1 MKFKHMLF
9 VLTITT
15 SIIFACML
23 GSSYAYYTL
32 SNGTTVTA
40 TTGEFDANVSVV
52 FSESEYINLKTGVPI
67 NSTDVDKYASA
78 SKFTLIPDAT
88 KLRGYDVAV
97 KIAISNITIDTA
109 LKISAPG
116 TCPLSRTD
124 RRGEVHRSRPLPAP
138 DAPQRH
144 LHRLYGF
151 VGLDRLEDGRIR
163 GCGPCRRQRTFR
175 LRGAGRFPRGCE
187 LPGLCFGR
195 GVRGAGRF
203 ADALSRRRAAH
214 EGGQCGLLP

>member
-9 VLTITT
+9 VLTVTT

-88 KLRGYDVAV
+88 KLQGYDVAV
-97 KIAISNITIDTA
+97 KIAISNITIDTE
-109 LKISAPG
+109 LKISVFKYDLKCNDGSSTTTIKSG
-116 TCPLSRTD
+116 TGADFTSTELEIGTLSTQNSTFN
-124 RRGEVHRSRPLPAP
+124 VSKTYNCAL
-138 DAPQRH
+138 
-144 LHRLYGF
+144 RLWLQGTGNNQNALMNKSF
-151 VGLDRLEDGRIR
+151 SGLIKVNSVYRK
-163 GCGPCRRQRTFR
+163 
-175 LRGAGRFPRGCE
+175 
-187 LPGLCFGR
+187 
-195 GVRGAGRF
+195 
-203 ADALSRRRAAH
+203 
-214 EGGQCGLLP
+214 

>member
-88 KLRGYDVAV
+88 KLRGYDIAV

-109 LKISAPG
+109 LKISDFKYDLKCNDGSSTTTIKSG
-116 TCPLSRTD
+116 TGADFTSTELEIGTLSTQNSTFN
-124 RRGEVHRSRPLPAP
+124 VSKTYNCAL
-138 DAPQRH
+138 
-144 LHRLYGF
+144 RLWIQETGNNQNALMNKSF
-151 VGLDRLEDGRIR
+151 SGLIKVNSVYRK
-163 GCGPCRRQRTFR
+163 
-175 LRGAGRFPRGCE
+175 
-187 LPGLCFGR
+187 
-195 GVRGAGRF
+195 
-203 ADALSRRRAAH
+203 
-214 EGGQCGLLP
+214 

>member
-23 GSSYAYYTL
+23 GSSFAYYTL

-88 KLRGYDVAV
+88 KLQGYDVAV
-97 KIAISNITIDTA
+97 KIAISNITIDTE
-109 LKISAPG
+109 LKISDFKYNLKCNDGSSTTTIKSG
-116 TCPLSRTD
+116 TGADFTSTELEIGTLSTQNSTFN
-124 RRGEVHRSRPLPAP
+124 VSKTYNCAL
-138 DAPQRH
+138 
-144 LHRLYGF
+144 RLWLQETGSNQNALMNKSF
-151 VGLDRLEDGRIR
+151 SGLIKVNSVYRK
-163 GCGPCRRQRTFR
+163 
-175 LRGAGRFPRGCE
+175 
-187 LPGLCFGR
+187 
-195 GVRGAGRF
+195 
-203 ADALSRRRAAH
+203 
-214 EGGQCGLLP
+214 

>member
-9 VLTITT
+9 VLTVTT

-40 TTGEFDANVSVV
+40 TTGEFDAIVSVV

-97 KIAISNITIDTA
+97 KIAISNITIDTELKTSDFKYDLKCNDGSSTTTIKSGTGADFTSTELEIGTLSTQNSTFNVSKTYNCA
-109 LKISAPG
+109 L
-116 TCPLSRTD
+116 
-124 RRGEVHRSRPLPAP
+124 
-138 DAPQRH
+138 
-144 LHRLYGF
+144 RLWLQETGSNQNALMNKSF
-151 VGLDRLEDGRIR
+151 SGLIKVNSVYRK
-163 GCGPCRRQRTFR
+163 
-175 LRGAGRFPRGCE
+175 
-187 LPGLCFGR
+187 
-195 GVRGAGRF
+195 
-203 ADALSRRRAAH
+203 
-214 EGGQCGLLP
+214 

>member
-97 KIAISNITIDTA
+97 KIAISNITIDTE
-109 LKISAPG
+109 LKISDFKYDLKCNDGSSTTTIKSG
-116 TCPLSRTD
+116 TGADFTSTELEIGTLSTQNSTFN
-124 RRGEVHRSRPLPAP
+124 VSKTYNCAL
-138 DAPQRH
+138 
-144 LHRLYGF
+144 RLWLQETGSNQNTLMNKSF
-151 VGLDRLEDGRIR
+151 SGLIKVNSVYRK
-163 GCGPCRRQRTFR
+163 
-175 LRGAGRFPRGCE
+175 
-187 LPGLCFGR
+187 
-195 GVRGAGRF
+195 
-203 ADALSRRRAAH
+203 
-214 EGGQCGLLP
+214 

>member
-1 MKFKHMLF
+1 MRFKHMLF

-109 LKISAPG
+109 LKISDFKYDLKCNDGSSTTTIKSG
-116 TCPLSRTD
+116 TGADFTSTELEIGTLSTQNSTFN
-124 RRGEVHRSRPLPAP
+124 VSKTYNCAL
-138 DAPQRH
+138 
-144 LHRLYGF
+144 RLWLQETGSNQNALMNKSF
-151 VGLDRLEDGRIR
+151 SGLIKVNSVYRK
-163 GCGPCRRQRTFR
+163 
-175 LRGAGRFPRGCE
+175 
-187 LPGLCFGR
+187 
-195 GVRGAGRF
+195 
-203 ADALSRRRAAH
+203 
-214 EGGQCGLLP
+214 

>member
-1 MKFKHMLF
+1 MKLKDMLF
-9 VLTITT
+9 VLTVTT

-109 LKISAPG
+109 LKISDFKYDLKCNDGSSTTTIKSG
-116 TCPLSRTD
+116 TGADFTSTELEIGTLSTQNSTFN
-124 RRGEVHRSRPLPAP
+124 VSKTYNCAL
-138 DAPQRH
+138 
-144 LHRLYGF
+144 RLWLQETGSNQNALMNKSF
-151 VGLDRLEDGRIR
+151 SGLIKVNSVYRK
-163 GCGPCRRQRTFR
+163 
-175 LRGAGRFPRGCE
+175 
-187 LPGLCFGR
+187 
-195 GVRGAGRF
+195 
-203 ADALSRRRAAH
+203 
-214 EGGQCGLLP
+214 

>member
-9 VLTITT
+9 VLTVTT

-88 KLRGYDVAV
+88 KLQGYDVAV

-109 LKISAPG
+109 LKTSDFKYDLKCNDGISTTTIKSG
-116 TCPLSRTD
+116 TGADFTSTELEIGTLSTQNSTFN
-124 RRGEVHRSRPLPAP
+124 VSKTYNCAL
-138 DAPQRH
+138 
-144 LHRLYGF
+144 RLWLQETGSNQNALMNKSF
-151 VGLDRLEDGRIR
+151 SGLIKVNSVYRK
-163 GCGPCRRQRTFR
+163 
-175 LRGAGRFPRGCE
+175 
-187 LPGLCFGR
+187 
-195 GVRGAGRF
+195 
-203 ADALSRRRAAH
+203 
-214 EGGQCGLLP
+214 

>member
-9 VLTITT
+9 VLTVTT

-52 FSESEYINLKTGVPI
+52 FSESEYINLKTVVPI

-97 KIAISNITIDTA
+97 KISISNITIDTA
-109 LKISAPG
+109 LKISDFKYDLKCNDGSSTTTIKSG
-116 TCPLSRTD
+116 TGADFTSTELEIGTLSTQNSTFN
-124 RRGEVHRSRPLPAP
+124 VSKTYNCAL
-138 DAPQRH
+138 
-144 LHRLYGF
+144 RLWLQETGSNQNALMNKSF
-151 VGLDRLEDGRIR
+151 SGLIKVNSVYRK
-163 GCGPCRRQRTFR
+163 
-175 LRGAGRFPRGCE
+175 
-187 LPGLCFGR
+187 
-195 GVRGAGRF
+195 
-203 ADALSRRRAAH
+203 
-214 EGGQCGLLP
+214 

>member
-9 VLTITT
+9 VLTVTT

-88 KLRGYDVAV
+88 KLQGYDVAV
-97 KIAISNITIDTA
+97 KIAISNITIDTE
-109 LKISAPG
+109 LKISDFKYDLKCNDGSSTTTIKSG
-116 TCPLSRTD
+116 TGADFTSTELEIGTLSTQNSTFN
-124 RRGEVHRSRPLPAP
+124 VSKTYNCAL
-138 DAPQRH
+138 
-144 LHRLYGF
+144 RLWLQETGSNQNALMNKSF
-151 VGLDRLEDGRIR
+151 SGLIKVNSVYRK
-163 GCGPCRRQRTFR
+163 
-175 LRGAGRFPRGCE
+175 
-187 LPGLCFGR
+187 
-195 GVRGAGRF
+195 
-203 ADALSRRRAAH
+203 
-214 EGGQCGLLP
+214 

>member
-40 TTGEFDANVSVV
+40 TTGEFDAIVSVV

-109 LKISAPG
+109 LKISDFKYDLKCNDGSSTTTIKSG
-116 TCPLSRTD
+116 TGADFTSTELEIGTLSTQNSTFN
-124 RRGEVHRSRPLPAP
+124 VSKTYNCAL
-138 DAPQRH
+138 
-144 LHRLYGF
+144 RLWLQETGSNQNALMNKSF
-151 VGLDRLEDGRIR
+151 SGLIKVNSVYRK
-163 GCGPCRRQRTFR
+163 
-175 LRGAGRFPRGCE
+175 
-187 LPGLCFGR
+187 
-195 GVRGAGRF
+195 
-203 ADALSRRRAAH
+203 
-214 EGGQCGLLP
+214 

>member
-9 VLTITT
+9 VLTVTT

-88 KLRGYDVAV
+88 KLQGYDVAV
-97 KIAISNITIDTA
+97 KISISNITIDTE
-109 LKISAPG
+109 LKISDFKYDLKCNDGSSTTTIKSG
-116 TCPLSRTD
+116 TGADFTSTELEIGTLSTQNSTFN
-124 RRGEVHRSRPLPAP
+124 VSKTYNCAL
-138 DAPQRH
+138 
-144 LHRLYGF
+144 RLWLQETGSNQNALMNKSF
-151 VGLDRLEDGRIR
+151 SGLIKVNSVYRK
-163 GCGPCRRQRTFR
+163 
-175 LRGAGRFPRGCE
+175 
-187 LPGLCFGR
+187 
-195 GVRGAGRF
+195 
-203 ADALSRRRAAH
+203 
-214 EGGQCGLLP
+214 

>member
-9 VLTITT
+9 VLTVTT

-32 SNGTTVTA
+32 SNGTTVNA

-88 KLRGYDVAV
+88 KLQGYDVAV
-97 KIAISNITIDTA
+97 KIAISNITIDTE
-109 LKISAPG
+109 LKISDFKYDLKCNDGSSTTTIKSG
-116 TCPLSRTD
+116 TGADFTSTELEIGTLSTQNSTFN
-124 RRGEVHRSRPLPAP
+124 VSKTYNCAL
-138 DAPQRH
+138 
-144 LHRLYGF
+144 RLWLQETGSNQNALMNKSF
-151 VGLDRLEDGRIR
+151 SGLIKVNSVYRK
-163 GCGPCRRQRTFR
+163 
-175 LRGAGRFPRGCE
+175 
-187 LPGLCFGR
+187 
-195 GVRGAGRF
+195 
-203 ADALSRRRAAH
+203 
-214 EGGQCGLLP
+214 

>member
-88 KLRGYDVAV
+88 KLRGYNVAV

-109 LKISAPG
+109 LKISDFKYDLKCNDGSSTTTIKSG
-116 TCPLSRTD
+116 TGADFTSTELEIGTLSTQNSTFN
-124 RRGEVHRSRPLPAP
+124 VSKTYNCAL
-138 DAPQRH
+138 
-144 LHRLYGF
+144 RLWLQETGSNQNALMNKSF
-151 VGLDRLEDGRIR
+151 SGLIKVNSVYRK
-163 GCGPCRRQRTFR
+163 
-175 LRGAGRFPRGCE
+175 
-187 LPGLCFGR
+187 
-195 GVRGAGRF
+195 
-203 ADALSRRRAAH
+203 
-214 EGGQCGLLP
+214 

>member
-9 VLTITT
+9 VLNITT
-15 SIIFACML
+15 SIIFAFML

-109 LKISAPG
+109 LKISDFKYDLKCNDGSSTTTIKSG
-116 TCPLSRTD
+116 TGADFTSTELEIGTLSTQNSTFN
-124 RRGEVHRSRPLPAP
+124 VSKTYNCAL
-138 DAPQRH
+138 
-144 LHRLYGF
+144 RLWLQETGSNQNALMNKSF
-151 VGLDRLEDGRIR
+151 SGLIKVNSVYRK
-163 GCGPCRRQRTFR
+163 
-175 LRGAGRFPRGCE
+175 
-187 LPGLCFGR
+187 
-195 GVRGAGRF
+195 
-203 ADALSRRRAAH
+203 
-214 EGGQCGLLP
+214 

>member
-78 SKFTLIPDAT
+78 SKFT
-88 KLRGYDVAV
+88 V

-109 LKISAPG
+109 LKISDFKYDLKCNDGSSTTTIKSG
-116 TCPLSRTD
+116 TGADFTSTELEIGTLSTQNSTFN
-124 RRGEVHRSRPLPAP
+124 VSKTYNCAL
-138 DAPQRH
+138 
-144 LHRLYGF
+144 RLWIQETGNNQNALMNKSF
-151 VGLDRLEDGRIR
+151 SGLIKVNSVYRK
-163 GCGPCRRQRTFR
+163 
-175 LRGAGRFPRGCE
+175 
-187 LPGLCFGR
+187 
-195 GVRGAGRF
+195 
-203 ADALSRRRAAH
+203 
-214 EGGQCGLLP
+214 

>member
-9 VLTITT
+9 VLTVTT

-52 FSESEYINLKTGVPI
+52 FNESEYINLKTGVPI

-88 KLRGYDVAV
+88 KLQGYDVAV
-97 KIAISNITIDTA
+97 KIAISNITIDTE
-109 LKISAPG
+109 LKISDFKYDLKCNDGSSTTTIKSG
-116 TCPLSRTD
+116 TGADFTSTELEIGTLSTQNSTFN
-124 RRGEVHRSRPLPAP
+124 VSKTYNCAL
-138 DAPQRH
+138 
-144 LHRLYGF
+144 RLWLQETGSNQNALMNKSF
-151 VGLDRLEDGRIR
+151 SGLIKVNSVYRK
-163 GCGPCRRQRTFR
+163 
-175 LRGAGRFPRGCE
+175 
-187 LPGLCFGR
+187 
-195 GVRGAGRF
+195 
-203 ADALSRRRAAH
+203 
-214 EGGQCGLLP
+214 

>member
-97 KIAISNITIDTA
+97 KISISNITIDTA
-109 LKISAPG
+109 LKISDFKYDLKCNDGSSTTTIKSG
-116 TCPLSRTD
+116 TGADFTSTELEIGTLSTQNSTFN
-124 RRGEVHRSRPLPAP
+124 VSKTYNCAL
-138 DAPQRH
+138 
-144 LHRLYGF
+144 RLWLQETGSNQNALMNKSF
-151 VGLDRLEDGRIR
+151 SGLIKVNSVYRK
-163 GCGPCRRQRTFR
+163 
-175 LRGAGRFPRGCE
+175 
-187 LPGLCFGR
+187 
-195 GVRGAGRF
+195 
-203 ADALSRRRAAH
+203 
-214 EGGQCGLLP
+214 

>member
-9 VLTITT
+9 VLTVTT

-40 TTGEFDANVSVV
+40 TTGEFDANISVV

-67 NSTDVDKYASA
+67 NSTDVDKYAST

-97 KIAISNITIDTA
+97 KIAISNITIDTELKTSDFKYDLKCNDGSSTTTIKSGTGADFTSTELEIGTLSTQNSTFNVSKTYNCA
-109 LKISAPG
+109 L
-116 TCPLSRTD
+116 
-124 RRGEVHRSRPLPAP
+124 
-138 DAPQRH
+138 
-144 LHRLYGF
+144 RLWLQETGSNQNALMNKSF
-151 VGLDRLEDGRIR
+151 SGLIKVNSVYRK
-163 GCGPCRRQRTFR
+163 
-175 LRGAGRFPRGCE
+175 
-187 LPGLCFGR
+187 
-195 GVRGAGRF
+195 
-203 ADALSRRRAAH
+203 
-214 EGGQCGLLP
+214 

>member
-52 FSESEYINLKTGVPI
+52 FSESEYMNLKTGVPI

-109 LKISAPG
+109 LKISDFKYDLKCNDGSSTTTIKSG
-116 TCPLSRTD
+116 TGADFTSTELEIGTLSTQNSTFN
-124 RRGEVHRSRPLPAP
+124 VSKTYNCAL
-138 DAPQRH
+138 
-144 LHRLYGF
+144 RLWLQETGSNQNALMNKSF
-151 VGLDRLEDGRIR
+151 SGLIKVNSVYRK
-163 GCGPCRRQRTFR
+163 
-175 LRGAGRFPRGCE
+175 
-187 LPGLCFGR
+187 
-195 GVRGAGRF
+195 
-203 ADALSRRRAAH
+203 
-214 EGGQCGLLP
+214 

>member
-9 VLTITT
+9 VLTVTT

-40 TTGEFDANVSVV
+40 TTGEFDANISVV

-109 LKISAPG
+109 LKISDFKYDLKCNDGSSTTTIKSG
-116 TCPLSRTD
+116 TGEDFTSTELEIGTLSTQNSTFN
-124 RRGEVHRSRPLPAP
+124 VSKTYNCAL
-138 DAPQRH
+138 
-144 LHRLYGF
+144 RLWLQETGSNQNALMNKSF
-151 VGLDRLEDGRIR
+151 SGLIKVNSVYRK
-163 GCGPCRRQRTFR
+163 
-175 LRGAGRFPRGCE
+175 
-187 LPGLCFGR
+187 
-195 GVRGAGRF
+195 
-203 ADALSRRRAAH
+203 
-214 EGGQCGLLP
+214 

>member
-9 VLTITT
+9 VLTVTT

-32 SNGTTVTA
+32 SDGTTVTA

-109 LKISAPG
+109 LKISDFKYDLKCNDGSSTTTIKSG
-116 TCPLSRTD
+116 TGADFTSTELEIGTLSTQNSTFN
-124 RRGEVHRSRPLPAP
+124 VSKTYNCAL
-138 DAPQRH
+138 
-144 LHRLYGF
+144 RLWLQETGSNQNALMNKSF
-151 VGLDRLEDGRIR
+151 SGLIKVNSVYRK
-163 GCGPCRRQRTFR
+163 
-175 LRGAGRFPRGCE
+175 
-187 LPGLCFGR
+187 
-195 GVRGAGRF
+195 
-203 ADALSRRRAAH
+203 
-214 EGGQCGLLP
+214 

>member
-9 VLTITT
+9 VLTVTT

-109 LKISAPG
+109 LKISDFKYDLKCNDGSSTTTIKSG
-116 TCPLSRTD
+116 TGADFTSTELEIGTLSTQNSTFN
-124 RRGEVHRSRPLPAP
+124 VSKTYNCAL
-138 DAPQRH
+138 
-144 LHRLYGF
+144 RLWLQETGSNQNALMNKSF
-151 VGLDRLEDGRIR
+151 SGLIKVNTVYRK
-163 GCGPCRRQRTFR
+163 
-175 LRGAGRFPRGCE
+175 
-187 LPGLCFGR
+187 
-195 GVRGAGRF
+195 
-203 ADALSRRRAAH
+203 
-214 EGGQCGLLP
+214 

>member
-9 VLTITT
+9 VLTVTT

-52 FSESEYINLKTGVPI
+52 LSESEYINLKTGVPI

-88 KLRGYDVAV
+88 KLQGYDVAV
-97 KIAISNITIDTA
+97 KIAISNITIDTE
-109 LKISAPG
+109 LKISDFKYDLKCNDGSSTTTIKSG
-116 TCPLSRTD
+116 TGADFTSTELEIGTLSTQNSTFN
-124 RRGEVHRSRPLPAP
+124 VSKTYNCAL
-138 DAPQRH
+138 
-144 LHRLYGF
+144 RLWLQETGSNQNALMNKSF
-151 VGLDRLEDGRIR
+151 SGLIKVNSVYRK
-163 GCGPCRRQRTFR
+163 
-175 LRGAGRFPRGCE
+175 
-187 LPGLCFGR
+187 
-195 GVRGAGRF
+195 
-203 ADALSRRRAAH
+203 
-214 EGGQCGLLP
+214 

>member
-9 VLTITT
+9 VLTVTT

-88 KLRGYDVAV
+88 KLQGYDVAV

-109 LKISAPG
+109 LKTSDFKYDLKCNDGSSTTTIKSG
-116 TCPLSRTD
+116 TGAYFTSTELEIGTLSTQNSTFN
-124 RRGEVHRSRPLPAP
+124 VSKTYNCAL
-138 DAPQRH
+138 
-144 LHRLYGF
+144 RLWLQETGSNQNALMNKSF
-151 VGLDRLEDGRIR
+151 SGLIKVNSVYRK
-163 GCGPCRRQRTFR
+163 
-175 LRGAGRFPRGCE
+175 
-187 LPGLCFGR
+187 
-195 GVRGAGRF
+195 
-203 ADALSRRRAAH
+203 
-214 EGGQCGLLP
+214 

>member
-9 VLTITT
+9 VLTVTT

-88 KLRGYDVAV
+88 KLQGYDVAV

-109 LKISAPG
+109 LKISDFKYDLKCNDGSSTTTIKSG
-116 TCPLSRTD
+116 TGADFTST
-124 RRGEVHRSRPLPAP
+124 E
-138 DAPQRH
+138 
-144 LHRLYGF
+144 
-151 VGLDRLEDGRIR
+151 LEIG
-163 GCGPCRRQRTFR
+163 
-175 LRGAGRFPRGCE
+175 
-187 LPGLCFGR
+187 
-195 GVRGAGRF
+195 
-203 ADALSRRRAAH
+203 ALSTQNSTFNVSKTYNCALRLWLQETGSNQNALMNKSFS
-214 EGGQCGLLP
+214 GLIKVNSVYRK

>member
-67 NSTDVDKYASA
+67 NSTDVDKYAST

-109 LKISAPG
+109 LKISVFKYDLKCNDGSSTTTIKSG
-116 TCPLSRTD
+116 TGADFTSTELEIGTLSTQNSTFN
-124 RRGEVHRSRPLPAP
+124 VSKTYNCAL
-138 DAPQRH
+138 
-144 LHRLYGF
+144 RLWLQETVNNQNALMNKSF
-151 VGLDRLEDGRIR
+151 SGLIKVNSVYRK
-163 GCGPCRRQRTFR
+163 
-175 LRGAGRFPRGCE
+175 
-187 LPGLCFGR
+187 
-195 GVRGAGRF
+195 
-203 ADALSRRRAAH
+203 
-214 EGGQCGLLP
+214 

>member
-9 VLTITT
+9 VLTVTT

-88 KLRGYDVAV
+88 KLRGYDVTV
-97 KIAISNITIDTA
+97 KISISNITIDTA
-109 LKISAPG
+109 LKISDFKYDLKCNDGSSTTTIKSG
-116 TCPLSRTD
+116 TGADFTSTELEIGTLSTQNSTFN
-124 RRGEVHRSRPLPAP
+124 VSKTYNCAL
-138 DAPQRH
+138 
-144 LHRLYGF
+144 RLWIQETGNNQNALMNKSF
-151 VGLDRLEDGRIR
+151 SGLIKVNSVYRK
-163 GCGPCRRQRTFR
+163 
-175 LRGAGRFPRGCE
+175 
-187 LPGLCFGR
+187 
-195 GVRGAGRF
+195 
-203 ADALSRRRAAH
+203 
-214 EGGQCGLLP
+214 

>member
-9 VLTITT
+9 VLTVTT

-52 FSESEYINLKTGVPI
+52 FSESEYINLKIGVPI

-88 KLRGYDVAV
+88 KLQGYDVTV
-97 KIAISNITIDTA
+97 KIAISNITIDTE
-109 LKISAPG
+109 LKISDFKYDLKCNDGSSTTTIKSG
-116 TCPLSRTD
+116 TGADFTSTELEIGTLSTQNSTFN
-124 RRGEVHRSRPLPAP
+124 VSKTYNCAL
-138 DAPQRH
+138 
-144 LHRLYGF
+144 RLWLQETGSNQNALMNKSF
-151 VGLDRLEDGRIR
+151 SGLIKVNSVYRK
-163 GCGPCRRQRTFR
+163 
-175 LRGAGRFPRGCE
+175 
-187 LPGLCFGR
+187 
-195 GVRGAGRF
+195 
-203 ADALSRRRAAH
+203 
-214 EGGQCGLLP
+214 

>member
-9 VLTITT
+9 VLTVTT

-88 KLRGYDVAV
+88 KLQGYDVAV
-97 KIAISNITIDTA
+97 KIAISNITIDTE
-109 LKISAPG
+109 LKISVFKYDLKCNDGSSTTTIKSG
-116 TCPLSRTD
+116 TGADFTSTELEIGTLSTQNSTFNVSKTYNCALRLWLQETVNNQNPLMNKSF
-124 RRGEVHRSRPLPAP
+124 S
-138 DAPQRH
+138 
-144 LHRLYGF
+144 
-151 VGLDRLEDGRIR
+151 GLIKVNSVYRK
-163 GCGPCRRQRTFR
+163 
-175 LRGAGRFPRGCE
+175 
-187 LPGLCFGR
+187 
-195 GVRGAGRF
+195 
-203 ADALSRRRAAH
+203 
-214 EGGQCGLLP
+214 

>member
-9 VLTITT
+9 VLTVTT

-40 TTGEFDANVSVV
+40 TTGEFDANISVV

-67 NSTDVDKYASA
+67 NSTDVDKYAST

-109 LKISAPG
+109 LKISDFKYDLKCNDGSSTTTIKSG
-116 TCPLSRTD
+116 TGADFTSTELEIGTLSTQNSTFN
-124 RRGEVHRSRPLPAP
+124 VSKTYNCAL
-138 DAPQRH
+138 
-144 LHRLYGF
+144 RLWLQETGSNQNALMNKSF
-151 VGLDRLEDGRIR
+151 SGLIKVISVYRK
-163 GCGPCRRQRTFR
+163 
-175 LRGAGRFPRGCE
+175 
-187 LPGLCFGR
+187 
-195 GVRGAGRF
+195 
-203 ADALSRRRAAH
+203 
-214 EGGQCGLLP
+214 

>member
-9 VLTITT
+9 VLTVTT

-88 KLRGYDVAV
+88 KLQGYDVAV
-97 KIAISNITIDTA
+97 KIAISNITIDTE
-109 LKISAPG
+109 LKISDFKYDLKCNDGSSTTTIKSG
-116 TCPLSRTD
+116 TGADFTSTELEIGTLSTQN
-124 RRGEVHRSRPLPAP
+124 S
-138 DAPQRH
+138 
-144 LHRLYGF
+144 
-151 VGLDRLEDGRIR
+151 
-163 GCGPCRRQRTFR
+163 TFN
-175 LRGAGRFPRGCE
+175 
-187 LPGLCFGR
+187 
-195 GVRGAGRF
+195 V
-203 ADALSRRRAAH
+203 
-214 EGGQCGLLP
+214 

>member
-52 FSESEYINLKTGVPI
+52 FSESEYINLKTEVPI

-109 LKISAPG
+109 LKISDFKYDLKCNDGSSTTTIKSG
-116 TCPLSRTD
+116 TGADFTSTELEIGTLSTQNSTFN
-124 RRGEVHRSRPLPAP
+124 VSKTYNCAL
-138 DAPQRH
+138 
-144 LHRLYGF
+144 RLWLQETGSNQNALMNKSF
-151 VGLDRLEDGRIR
+151 SGLIKVNSVYRK
-163 GCGPCRRQRTFR
+163 
-175 LRGAGRFPRGCE
+175 
-187 LPGLCFGR
+187 
-195 GVRGAGRF
+195 
-203 ADALSRRRAAH
+203 
-214 EGGQCGLLP
+214 

>member
-40 TTGEFDANVSVV
+40 TTGEFDANISDV

-67 NSTDVDKYASA
+67 NSTDVDKYAST

-97 KIAISNITIDTA
+97 KISISNITIDTA
-109 LKISAPG
+109 LKISDFKYDLKCNDGSSTTTIKSG
-116 TCPLSRTD
+116 TGADFTSTELEIGTLST
-124 RRGEVHRSRPLPAP
+124 
-138 DAPQRH
+138 QN
-144 LHRLYGF
+144 
-151 VGLDRLEDGRIR
+151 
-163 GCGPCRRQRTFR
+163 RTFNVSKTYNCALR
-175 LRGAGRFPRGCE
+175 LWLQETGSNQNALMNKSFS
-187 LPGLCFGR
+187 GLIKVNSVYR
-195 GVRGAGRF
+195 K
-203 ADALSRRRAAH
+203 
-214 EGGQCGLLP
+214 

>member
-9 VLTITT
+9 VLTVTT

-40 TTGEFDANVSVV
+40 TTGEFDANISVV

-67 NSTDVDKYASA
+67 NSTDVDKYAST

-97 KIAISNITIDTA
+97 KISISNITIDTA
-109 LKISAPG
+109 LKISDFKYDLKCNDGSSTTTIKSG
-116 TCPLSRTD
+116 TGADFTSTELEIGTLSTQNSTFN
-124 RRGEVHRSRPLPAP
+124 VSKTYNCAL
-138 DAPQRH
+138 
-144 LHRLYGF
+144 RLWLQETGSNQNTLMNKSF
-151 VGLDRLEDGRIR
+151 SGLIKVNSVYRK
-163 GCGPCRRQRTFR
+163 
-175 LRGAGRFPRGCE
+175 
-187 LPGLCFGR
+187 
-195 GVRGAGRF
+195 
-203 ADALSRRRAAH
+203 
-214 EGGQCGLLP
+214 

>member
-9 VLTITT
+9 VLTVTT

-88 KLRGYDVAV
+88 KLQGYDVAV
-97 KIAISNITIDTA
+97 KIAISNITIDTE
-109 LKISAPG
+109 LKISDFKYDLKCNDGSSTTTIKSG
-116 TCPLSRTD
+116 TGVDFTSTELEIGTLSTQNSTFN
-124 RRGEVHRSRPLPAP
+124 VSKTYNCAL
-138 DAPQRH
+138 
-144 LHRLYGF
+144 RLWLQETGSNQNALMNKSF
-151 VGLDRLEDGRIR
+151 SGLIKVNSVYRK
-163 GCGPCRRQRTFR
+163 
-175 LRGAGRFPRGCE
+175 
-187 LPGLCFGR
+187 
-195 GVRGAGRF
+195 
-203 ADALSRRRAAH
+203 
-214 EGGQCGLLP
+214 